1 MTHRC
6 AGGTSKK
13 TEILQST
20 IMKPMLLLLPIKYSV
35 AIQKISTFFLKKKK
49 TYLTNFVMT

>member
-20 IMKPMLLLLPIKYSV
+20 IMKPMLLLLPI
-35 AIQKISTFFLKKKK
+35 
-49 TYLTNFVMT
+49 